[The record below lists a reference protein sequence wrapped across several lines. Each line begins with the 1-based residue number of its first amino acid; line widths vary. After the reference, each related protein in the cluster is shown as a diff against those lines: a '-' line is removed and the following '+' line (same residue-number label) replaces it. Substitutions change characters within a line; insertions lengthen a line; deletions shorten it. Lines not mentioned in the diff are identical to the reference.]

1 MNTITRKQLDAL
13 YPYYIVNS
21 ENGNTAKV
29 TVLISTGPNGN
40 VTKNFIVTDWSN
52 VNAAAIEEDHYWSVY
67 NTYHD
72 R

>member
-1 MNTITRKQLDAL
+1 MKTITRKQIDAL

-29 TVLISTGPNGN
+29 TVLISTGPKGN
-40 VTKNFIVTDWSN
+40 VTQKFLVTDWSN
-52 VNAAAIEEDHYWSVY
+52 ASATATEEDHYWSAY
-67 NTYHD
+67 NAYHD

>member
-13 YPYYIVNS
+13 YPYYIAKS

-29 TVLISTGPNGN
+29 TVLINTGPNGN
-40 VTKNFIVTDWSN
+40 VTKDFLVTDWSN
-52 VNAAAIEEDHYWSVY
+52 ASAATMDEDRYWSVY